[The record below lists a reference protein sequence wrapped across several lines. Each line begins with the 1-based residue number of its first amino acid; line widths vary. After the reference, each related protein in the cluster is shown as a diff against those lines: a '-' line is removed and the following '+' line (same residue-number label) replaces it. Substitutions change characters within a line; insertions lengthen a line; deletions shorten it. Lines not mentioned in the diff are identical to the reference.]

1 MLYAYCVTRTGTE
14 SPRNL
19 TGLFDREVYAIEAGE
34 LSAFVSEVSEKHVA
48 VSKHSVLTHQK
59 VVGSVLDATTPL
71 PFRFGTIVNEPDL
84 SSYLGSRQN
93 SLLEKLEA
101 VDSCVEMSVKVIW
114 QKSRAD
120 GRAATDPNEAVEA
133 SSVGTE
139 FLRKKSAE
147 LVGSQ
152 HLIEE
157 ANELAAWL
165 ENYLGSSVRQ
175 VQMTVRPAERL
186 VLAADCLVAR
196 VQLNEYE
203 SAVEAARAERPE
215 LHFLTSGPWAPY
227 SFANID
233 LEFKSQFGVS

>member
-19 TGLFDREVYAIEAGE
+19 TGLFDQEVYAIEAGE
-34 LSAFVSEVSEKHVA
+34 VSAFVSNVAEKQVA

-59 VVGSVLDATTPL
+59 VVGSLLDATTPL
-71 PFRFGTIVNEPDL
+71 PFRFGTVVNEPDL
-84 SSYLGSRQN
+84 LSYLGSRQK
-93 SLLEKLEA
+93 SLLEKLAA
-101 VDSCVEMSVKVIW
+101 VDSCVEMSIKVIW
-114 QKSRAD
+114 QKSPQDAP
-120 GRAATDPNEAVEA
+120 AKTDSIEAVKA
-133 SSVGTE
+133 SSAGTE

-152 HLIEE
+152 QSINE

-165 ENYLGSSVRQ
+165 KSCLGSYVRE
-175 VQMTVRPAERL
+175 VQTTIRPAERL

-196 VQLNEYE
+196 IQLDQYE
-203 SAVEAARAERPE
+203 SAVEVARAERPE
-215 LHFLTSGPWAPY
+215 LHFLSSGPWAPY
-227 SFANID
+227 SFANLE

>member
-19 TGLFDREVYAIEAGE
+19 TGLFDREVYAIDTGE
-34 LSAFVSEVSEKHVA
+34 LSAFVSEVSEKQVP
-48 VSKHSVLTHQK
+48 VSKHCVLTHQK
-59 VVGSVLDATTPL
+59 VVGSLLDAITPL
-71 PFRFGTIVNEPDL
+71 PFRFGTIVNLPDL
-84 SSYLGSRQN
+84 TSYLGSRQKF
-93 SLLEKLEA
+93 LLEKLAA
-101 VDSCVEMSVKVIW
+101 VDNCVEMSVKVIW
-114 QKSRAD
+114 QKSPAD
-120 GRAATDPNEAVEA
+120 GRAATDSNEVVKA

-147 LVGSQ
+147 LIGSQ
-152 HLIEE
+152 HLSEE

-165 ENYLGSSVRQ
+165 KKYLGSSVRQ
-175 VQMTVRPAERL
+175 VKMTVRPAERL

-196 VQLNEYE
+196 VELNQYE

-227 SFANID
+227 SFANIE